1 MDQPD
6 VAISNP
12 DPYYLKSVTDLS
24 ESMEVVSSEDIYSQG
39 GIKLVNKDVRLDRS
53 FYERLVHHKLASSPI
68 DRSLAAR
75 DGVTL
80 LSLAHDAARMIDD
93 DAVLGRM
100 ANALPDTLLLR
111 NALRQIVLNPPLAF
125 KLTIARET
133 RPELYQHSIRVALIS
148 LYLGASLRLKPAQM
162 KDLATAALFH
172 DLGELH
178 IDPALLDRAH
188 TLTEQER
195 HHIYAHPMIA
205 YLILKEFPEYHPHV
219 STAVLNHHERLDGS
233 GYPRNLKGDR
243 INPLSQILAVAEVAG
258 SLCRPGAAANACAQ
272 VEVIL
277 KLNTGQ
283 FRADL
288 VGYLAAIAKLGQ
300 ASAVAEKHAD
310 LATICARLDRLA
322 KTLAEGKQALAPY
335 RRARM
340 EEYLSY
346 ADERMANLEKALFDI
361 GYHSAGEHAITNGIE
376 EDPASRSEL
385 ENLLHEIG
393 WQLGY
398 TINEIRRRWP
408 ALGDAPDPAAAALLA
423 WISQAEEVLQA

>member
-1 MDQPD
+1 MDQPA
-6 VAISNP
+6 VAIRNP

-24 ESMEVVSSEDIYSQG
+24 ESMEVVSSEDIYSQS
-39 GIKLVNKDVRLDRS
+39 GIKLVNKDTRLDRS
-53 FYERLVHHKLASSPI
+53 FYERLIHHKLAAPPI

-93 DAVLGRM
+93 DAVLARM
-100 ANALPDTLLLR
+100 ANALPDALLLR

-148 LYLGASLRLKPAQM
+148 LYLGASLRLKPAEM

-219 STAVLNHHERLDGS
+219 STVVLNHHERLDGS
-233 GYPRNLKGDR
+233 GYPRNIKKDK

-300 ASAVAEKHAD
+300 ASAVAEKHTD
-310 LATICARLDRLA
+310 PATICARLDHLA
-322 KTLAEGKQALAPY
+322 RTLAE
-335 RRARM
+335 
-340 EEYLSY
+340 
-346 ADERMANLEKALFDI
+346 
-361 GYHSAGEHAITNGIE
+361 
-376 EDPASRSEL
+376 
-385 ENLLHEIG
+385 
-393 WQLGY
+393 
-398 TINEIRRRWP
+398 
-408 ALGDAPDPAAAALLA
+408 
-423 WISQAEEVLQA
+423 